1 MSSNFEKYFSK
12 PVFDAFKK
20 HITLKQ
26 VPAGYILLK
35 RGCKIKNI
43 YSVREGIVSENILDS
58 MGRTIRINFY
68 QKGDCFGMG
77 SVIDLKSKALCDFQ
91 AVTLVTIEIIS
102 SEKIKSAGGYTK
114 EYFCIVINKLLQGHR
129 RMVKGIYYHS
139 ACNVLCRTATWLYFM
154 SKNSCD
160 NTVRIQYKIL
170 SQIVATSRE
179 SLCRTISQL
188 VELKA
193 LTKISKKPIFQI
205 SPSIIE
211 KYIVADKKMMF

>member
-1 MSSNFEKYFSK
+1 MNSNFKGCFNAS
-12 PVFDAFKK
+12 VFDTLKK
-20 HITLKQ
+20 HIIVKQ
-26 VPAGYILLK
+26 VPVDHILLK

-43 YSVREGIVSENILDS
+43 YSVREGVVSENISDS

-77 SVIDLKSKALCDFQ
+77 SVIDSKSEALCDFQ
-91 AVTLVTIEIIS
+91 AVTPVTVEIIN
-102 SEKIKSAGGYTK
+102 SEKIKSVGGYTK
-114 EYFCIVINKLLQGHR
+114 EYFYAVINKLLQDRR

-193 LTKISKKPIFQI
+193 LIKISKKPIFQI

-211 KYIVADKKMMF
+211 KYIVADRKMMF